1 MPDRSSARILVTPRS
16 LTRSPLDE
24 VPELAALR
32 EAGCELIGT
41 TPGVSPS
48 AQELAE
54 LLPGVDGWLAG
65 VEPITA
71 ELLARA
77 GRLRAISRNGAGV
90 DNIDLAAAERLG
102 IRVLRA
108 PGANARG
115 VAELAV
121 ALGLGA
127 MRGIGRSSRALAGG
141 GWERELGAE
150 APDTVVGVVGL
161 GAVGRLTAGL
171 FAALGARVL
180 AYDPFVTAP
189 PAGLDCELVPLD
201 ELAARSGLVTLH
213 CPPLPDGAPL
223 VDAGLIGRMPRGSA
237 LVNTAR
243 SSLVDDAAVL
253 AALDAGRLSS
263 YSVDAFDTEPPAPS
277 LLLAHERVTATP
289 HLGGYTAASVSRAAR
304 QAAENLLEALRAAPG
319 PAAAPAASN

>member
-16 LTRSPLDE
+16 LTRSGLED
-24 VPELAALR
+24 VPELAPLR
-32 EAGCELIGT
+32 EAGFELVGS
-41 TPGVSPS
+41 TPGASPS
-48 AQELAE
+48 AEELAA
-54 LLPGVDGWLAG
+54 LLPGVAGWLAG

-71 ELLARA
+71 EVLAHTD
-77 GRLRAISRNGAGV
+77 RLQAISRNGAGV
-90 DNIDLAAAERLG
+90 DNIDLEAAQRSG
-102 IRVLRA
+102 ITVLRA

-115 VAELAV
+115 VAELAL

-127 MRGIGRSSRALAGG
+127 LRGLGRSSRALAVGR
-141 GWERELGAE
+141 WDRELGAE
-150 APDTVVGVVGL
+150 AADTVVGVVGL
-161 GAVGRLTAGL
+161 GAVGRLTAGM

-180 AYDPFVTAP
+180 AFDPYVSAP
-189 PAGLDCELVPLD
+189 PEGLHCELVPLT
-201 ELAARSGLVTLH
+201 ELAARAALVTLH

-223 VDAGLIGRMPRGSA
+223 FDAQLIGRMPRGSA

-253 AALDAGRLSS
+253 AALDAGQLSS

-277 LLLAHERVTATP
+277 PLLAHERVTATP

-304 QAAENLLEALRAAPG
+304 QAAENLLEALRG
-319 PAAAPAASN
+319 APARVN